1 MTEEE
6 FWAALQPVAD
16 RPVPIYRLY
25 HDEQGN
31 PLFYSTE
38 DCPGNYIDVDPETYA
53 NAPTNVR
60 VVDGKMKIIKT
71 VLASKLKPN
80 REDGTLCHPADIA
93 IVVDGNQPHIK
104 WSLSTNELD

>member
-6 FWAALQPVAD
+6 FWAALQPVVD
-16 RPVPIYRLY
+16 TRVLIYRLY
-25 HDEQGN
+25 YDEHGN

-38 DCPGNYIDVDPETYA
+38 DCPGNYIDIDPITYA
-53 NAPTNVR
+53 NSPTNVR
-60 VVDGKMKIIKT
+60 VVDGKMKFIET

-80 REDGTLCHPADIA
+80 QEDGTPCHPADIA
-93 IVVDGNQPHIK
+93 IVVDSNQPHIK